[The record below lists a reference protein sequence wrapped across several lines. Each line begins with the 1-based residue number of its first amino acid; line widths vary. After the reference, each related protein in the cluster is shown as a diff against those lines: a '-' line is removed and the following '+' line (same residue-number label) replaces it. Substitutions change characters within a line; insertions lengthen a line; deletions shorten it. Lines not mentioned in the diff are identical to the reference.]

1 MCTDSNGADGGT
13 LFVCVCACV
22 RPTLVYSPHPLLQ
35 PASSPFVTEKKA
47 DQATAKKEKN
57 AYAATILLPDTP
69 FSQRA
74 MAAKREPELQ
84 AFWKDTQ
91 LYQKCSQQAAQAGA
105 QRFVLHDGPPYAN
118 GDLHCG
124 HALNKIL
131 KDFINRQQIL
141 NGRQVHYVPGWDCH
155 GLPIELKVLQNIK
168 SSKERQSLT
177 PVQLRQKAAD
187 FAKETVQRQSAGFQR
202 FGVLGDFDNPY
213 LTLQPSFEAA
223 QIAVFGRMFQKGYI
237 FRGRKPVHWSPS
249 SQTALAEAELEYPE
263 GHVSKSIYVG
273 FPIQE
278 PSPALAEYA
287 KDKEN
292 IRVAIWTTTPWTM
305 PANMAVAVN
314 ADLTYAIVH
323 HPTTGKLVVAEDL
336 VAALAKTMKLG
347 SDAGKDSGD
356 SGSSEGRGFE
366 ILGTLSGADLVGTTY
381 KHPLYDRV
389 SPVVAGGDYITTESG
404 TGLVHTAPGHGQ
416 EDYQTGLKY
425 GLDLLSPVDNV
436 GRFTEEAGE
445 QFAGLS
451 VLGEGNV
458 AVMDAL
464 NATGALLRME
474 DYQHKYPYDWR
485 TKKPTIFRAT
495 DQWFASV
502 EGFRSEAL
510 EAIETVR
517 ALVDRQMHGYVL

>member
-1 MCTDSNGADGGT
+1 MPQPTSLRQSSTDNNK
-13 LFVCVCACV
+13 
-22 RPTLVYSPHPLLQ
+22 P
-35 PASSPFVTEKKA
+35 
-47 DQATAKKEKN
+47 KKEKN
-57 AYAATILLPDTP
+57 PYAETILLPETP

-74 MAAKREPELQ
+74 MAVTKEPELQ
-84 AFWKDTQ
+84 KYWKDIN
-91 LYQKCSQQAAQAGA
+91 LYQKCSEQATGE
-105 QRFVLHDGPPYAN
+105 RFVLHDGPPYAN

-131 KDFINRQQIL
+131 KDFINRQQML

-155 GLPIELKVLQNIK
+155 GLPIELKVLQTIK
-168 SSKERQSLT
+168 SKERQQLT
-177 PVQLRQKAAD
+177 PVKLRAKAAA
-187 FAKETVQRQSAGFQR
+187 FAKETVERQSQGFQR
-202 FGVLGDFDNPY
+202 FGVIGDFENPY
-213 LTLQPSFEAA
+213 MTLQPSFEAA
-223 QIAVFGRMFQKGYI
+223 QIRVFGRMFQEGYI

-263 GHVSKSIYVG
+263 GHTSKSIYVG
-273 FPIQE
+273 LPVHE
-278 PSPALAEYA
+278 PSEAVKPYHDGDAEPL
-287 KDKEN
+287 
-292 IRVAIWTTTPWTM
+292 RVAIWTTTPWTM

-314 ADLTYAIVH
+314 ADLEYAIVEH
-323 HPTTGKLVVAEDL
+323 ASTGKLVVATDL
-336 VAALAKTMKLG
+336 VESLGKKLKLPEDDGFSVLTTM
-347 SDAGKDSGD
+347 
-356 SGSSEGRGFE
+356 
-366 ILGTLSGADLVGTTY
+366 SGADLVGTTY

-436 GRFTEEAGE
+436 GKFTIEAGE

-451 VLGEGNV
+451 VLGEGNI

-464 NATGALLRME
+464 NATGALLRVE
-474 DYQHKYPYDWR
+474 DYLHKYPYDWR

-502 EGFRSEAL
+502 EGFRAQAL
-510 EAIETVR
+510 EAIETVSFSVF
-517 ALVDRQMHGYVL
+517 ALFAV